1 MGESK
6 SQKIKRNA
14 IRIIR
19 ELEEELY
26 HDEAKRQRA
35 HENQRLL
42 VQAMILKEV
51 VRRLEEN
58 L

>member
-1 MGESK
+1 MGDSK

-19 ELEEELY
+19 ELEAELY
-26 HDEAKRQRA
+26 NDAGKRQRA
-35 HENQRLL
+35 HGHQWLS
-42 VQAMILKEV
+42 VQAMILREV